1 MRLLGAL
8 LVPLALA
15 VAACGDAAGPGGDPS
30 PSAPPS
36 NVVVTAT
43 DNQKT
48 ITAHVGDHIQI
59 ALGTQYDWK
68 LDPPDGVVLVHPPVQ
83 NYLLVRG
90 TQAIWLAN
98 AVGRSTIKASGGV
111 SCPSGQACPLLLAV
125 FGATVEVVP

>member
-59 ALGTQYDWK
+59 ALGTQYEWK
-68 LDPPDGVVLVHPPVQ
+68 VDPPDGV
-83 NYLLVRG
+83 
-90 TQAIWLAN
+90 
-98 AVGRSTIKASGGV
+98 
-111 SCPSGQACPLLLAV
+111 PS
-125 FGATVEVVP
+125 